1 MLDRISGYFPPDFI
15 REKKMININDKE
27 ATRFS
32 AGTYCI
38 QYNLMV
44 YSIVRTFLGMSTI
57 ELLSRVHGRRK
68 LLLCLSHTF
77 ITL

>member
-15 REKKMININDKE
+15 GEKKMINNKIKKPLDVLLE
-27 ATRFS
+27 PPV
-32 AGTYCI
+32 

-44 YSIVRTFLGMSTI
+44 YSIIRIFLGMSKI
-57 ELLSRVHGRRK
+57 ELLSRVHGRRT